1 MPSEYTPNVYSS
13 HSKSNFPDVATSSEL
28 KALGFK
34 QQGKNGTTFVHRKY
48 PHLVFKLCTHT
59 EFVRD
64 RYRTYTLYR
73 LVDMSVES

>member
-1 MPSEYTPNVYSS
+1 
-13 HSKSNFPDVATSSEL
+13 
-28 KALGFK
+28 
-34 QQGKNGTTFVHRKY
+34 
-48 PHLVFKLCTHT
+48 LVFKLCTHT